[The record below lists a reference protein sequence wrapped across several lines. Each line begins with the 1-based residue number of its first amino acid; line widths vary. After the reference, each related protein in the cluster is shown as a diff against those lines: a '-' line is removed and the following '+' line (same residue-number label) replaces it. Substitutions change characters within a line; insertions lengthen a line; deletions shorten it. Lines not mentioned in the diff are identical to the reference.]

1 MENVEFIRSHSDLK
15 KYLQVNTNST
25 SLKTLLI
32 HSCCGPCSSTVLER
46 LAKTFNITIFFYNP
60 NIDTYEEFE
69 KRYEEQK
76 RLILELGLNIK
87 VIKGKYDENAFLNA
101 VKGLENLGERTIRCY
116 NCYYERLYASAIYAK
131 ENNFDYFT
139 TTLSISPYKNSNWI
153 NEIGLNLEKEFGIN
167 FLYSNFK
174 LEDGYKRSIELSKIH
189 DLYRQDYCGCKFSKL
204 ERDERIKI
212 KNKTQNKL

>member
-1 MENVEFIRSHSDLK
+1 MEKCEFIRSVSDLK
-15 KYLQVNTNST
+15 KYLQANTNSP

-32 HSCCGPCSSTVLER
+32 HSCCGPCSSAVLEK
-46 LAKTFNITIFFYNP
+46 LSKCFNITIYFYNP
-60 NIDTYEEFE
+60 NIDTYDEFD
-69 KRYEEQK
+69 KRYDEQK
-76 RLILELGLNIK
+76 RLIEEMGLNIN
-87 VIKGKYDENAFLNA
+87 VIKGNYDENSFLNA
-101 VKGLENLGERTIRCY
+101 IKGLESLGERSIRCY

-153 NEIGLNLEKEFGIN
+153 NEIGLKLEKEVNVN

-189 DLYRQDYCGCKFSKL
+189 NLYRQDYCGCKFSKK
-204 ERDERIKI
+204 ERDERIKT
-212 KNKTQNKL
+212 KK